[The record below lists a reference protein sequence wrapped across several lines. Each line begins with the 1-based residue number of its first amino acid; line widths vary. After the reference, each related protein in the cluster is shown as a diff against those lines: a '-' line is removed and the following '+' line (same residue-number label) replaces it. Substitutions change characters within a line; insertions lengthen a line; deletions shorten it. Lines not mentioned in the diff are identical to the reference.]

1 MCQIVDMPLVLPLPT
16 NCGVTTDNLV
26 LIGLPFQYISVIC
39 TLDASAEAL
48 YPPPLIVY
56 LASTC
61 LCYLQ
66 ATQPPSMHLVRILA
80 SLALNCR

>member
-1 MCQIVDMPLVLPLPT
+1 MPLVLPLPT

-48 YPPPLIVY
+48 YPP
-56 LASTC
+56 
-61 LCYLQ
+61 
-66 ATQPPSMHLVRILA
+66 
-80 SLALNCR
+80 LNCISRIDMPMLPTSHPTTEHASRPHLSFSCSQLQVDAHR